1 MEKVV
6 SLLKNKKGISGVI
19 VTLIM
24 VVISIIAIT
33 IVWGVLRNTIAEESS
48 KVSISSLQLDLEITG
63 AHMDGLD
70 VVLGVKRN
78 TGGGEITGINFI
90 FNDGTQS
97 VIVKKATTLDE
108 LDERNFVF
116 SSSEVLGIGPG
127 DLVSIAPVYELG
139 GEETAGRPT
148 DSSPIGNAGQEIAVC
163 GDGILGVGETCDDG
177 NTNDGDGCSSTCQIE
192 GGGGA
197 VCGNTIIETGETC
210 DDGNTNDGDGCS
222 STCQTEA
229 GPPAS
234 CDGVWNPGSEDPEVV
249 CDDGGITCLANC
261 LCPSGDVPNPDNLG
275 GCVKEPSLN
284 NGFINSVWPAGAIKY
299 IDSSDLPMEGLII
312 QSYIGKYVSFNS
324 ITGCFKIS
332 YAEYLPEY
340 VTSYI
345 RTELVMVGIGPND
358 EYEIWTANTCGA

>member
-33 IVWGVLRNTIAEESS
+33 IVWGVLRNTITEESS

-163 GDGILGVGETCDDG
+163 GDGILGV
-177 NTNDGDGCSSTCQIE
+177 
-192 GGGGA
+192 
-197 VCGNTIIETGETC
+197 GETC